1 MIWAEFKTWTAWCQ
15 NTNDCQ
21 HQFLDVTFSVWK
33 GIVHICRQ
41 AKCLCSDLK
50 IPPGILSGKFQ
61 WLTFF
66 KITLSLKINSYLPL
80 FPIITIFITAASHKD
95 WELPNS
101 QNQCDRLKST
111 LTMVWIFPSRVL
123 TFCTEK
129 VANLNLYK
137 NIDYF
142 LLNGSAKQTLANLS
156 SAHVNSQAKCLPVH
170 VQTSHI
176 KRIKLFFFVRAVA
189 RNRPTEALV
198 SVISFFLP

>member
-1 MIWAEFKTWTAWCQ
+1 
-15 NTNDCQ
+15 
-21 HQFLDVTFSVWK
+21 
-33 GIVHICRQ
+33 
-41 AKCLCSDLK
+41 
-50 IPPGILSGKFQ
+50 
-61 WLTFF
+61 
-66 KITLSLKINSYLPL
+66 
-80 FPIITIFITAASHKD
+80 
-95 WELPNS
+95 
-101 QNQCDRLKST
+101 
-111 LTMVWIFPSRVL
+111 MVWIFPSRLL

-198 SVISFFLP
+198 SVISFAFVVYNHHTTLLIPRKRTQYWTNCLSHKFFWLRPCIIWFYQLR